1 MTSKHETSILKEFT
15 PVLSG
20 KVALVTGGSRG
31 IGWAIARRL
40 SEDGATIV
48 LHARTTVELEK
59 ARSTIESTG
68 GRCLIDTVDARSEQS
83 IQASVTDLLQKFP
96 DGIDILINNAGIYK
110 ASSVA
115 NHSSLDWDDTIK
127 TNLYGPFFYSRAVL
141 PAMLNKEW
149 GRIVNISS
157 ISGRTG
163 EIHAAAYSASKF
175 GLNGFTQSLA
185 LEVASK
191 GITVNAVCPGWVDTA
206 MSREQLNDENW
217 CKLSAVAPSESID
230 IARLSIP
237 QMRFIEPAEVAE
249 LVFYLCTDAAR
260 GITGQSLNICGGMC
274 LS

>member
-40 SEDGATIV
+40 CEDGATIV
-48 LHARTTVELEK
+48 LHARTTSELEK
-59 ARSTIESTG
+59 ARSIIESAG

-83 IQASVTDLLQKFP
+83 VQASVTTLLQKFP
-96 DGIDILINNAGIYK
+96 DGVDILINNAGIYK

-115 NHSSLDWDDTIK
+115 EHSSLDWDDTMK

-217 CKLSAVAPSESID
+217 CKLSAVAPSESIE